1 MTDLNAVKDK
11 YIAQIGEA
19 LDLKALDDIRVTA
32 LGKKGEISM
41 MMRGLGQMS
50 PEEKKIMGP
59 ALNGLK
65 NDIAALIDARKT
77 SLEDAALDA
86 ALASEV
92 MDMSLPVGRASG
104 TLHPVQQVME
114 EMAVI
119 FSDMG
124 FAVAEGPDIEDDFH
138 NFTAL
143 NFPLGHP
150 ARDMH
155 DTFFMVPDS
164 EGDKRVLRTHTSP
177 VQIRTMI
184 NQKPPI
190 RIIAPG
196 RTYRCDSDQTH
207 TPMFHQVE
215 GLVIDKDIHMGHLKG
230 CLMDFVSAFFETDVD
245 VQFRP
250 HHFPFTEPS
259 AEMDVRYERDGAA
272 IKIGS
277 GEKWMEILGCGMVHP
292 NVLRNCGIDPDEY
305 QGFAFG
311 MGVDRL
317 AMLKYGMPDLRD
329 MFAADT
335 RWLSHYG
342 FDPLLQ
348 ANLASGLS

>member
-1 MTDLNAVKDK
+1 MTDIAAVKEK
-11 YIAQIGEA
+11 YEGLITGAA
-19 LDLKALDDIRVTA
+19 DLRALDDVRVGA
-32 LGKKGEISM
+32 LGKKGEVSM

-50 PEEKKIMGP
+50 PEEKKVMGP

-65 NDIAALIDARKT
+65 NDIAALIEARKT
-77 SLEDAALDA
+77 VLENAALDA
-86 ALASEV
+86 ALASET
-92 MDMSLPVGRASG
+92 MDMSLPVRLTQG

-124 FAVAEGPDIEDDFH
+124 FSVAEGPDIEDDFH

-143 NFPLGHP
+143 NFPPGHP

-155 DTFFMVPDS
+155 DTFFMEPDG
-164 EGDKRVLRTHTSP
+164 EGEQKVLRTHTSP

-215 GLVIDKDIHMGHLKG
+215 GLVIDKETHMGHLKG
-230 CLMDFVSAFFETDVD
+230 VLMDFVSAFFETDVD

-259 AEMDVRYERDGAA
+259 AEMDVRYERVGSE
-272 IKIGS
+272 IRIGQ

-292 NVLRNCGIDPDEY
+292 NVLSACGLDPDEY

-335 RWLSHYG
+335 RWLGHYG
-342 FDPLLQ
+342 FSPLLQ
-348 ANLASGLS
+348 ANLATGLS

>member
-1 MTDLNAVKDK
+1 MTTLSDIEAIRSRLDTDIQAIDDLR
-11 YIAQIGEA
+11 
-19 LDLKALDDIRVTA
+19 ALDDLRVAA
-32 LGKKGEISM
+32 LGKKGEVSLL
-41 MMRGLGQMS
+41 MRGLGKMS
-50 PEEKKIMGP
+50 PDEKRVMGP

-65 NDIAALIDARKT
+65 NDVATLIETRKEAL
-77 SLEDAALDA
+77 ENEALDA
-86 ALASEV
+86 ALASETI
-92 MDMSLPVGRASG
+92 DMSLPVGRASG

-124 FAVAEGPDIEDDFH
+124 FSVAEGPDIEDDFH

-143 NFPLGHP
+143 NFPPGHP

-155 DTFFMVPDS
+155 DTFFMES
-164 EGDKRVLRTHTSP
+164 GEKVLRTHTSP
-177 VQIRTMI
+177 VQIRTMMS
-184 NQKPPI
+184 QKPPI

-196 RTYRCDSDQTH
+196 RTYRSDSDQTH

-215 GLVIDKDIHMGHLKG
+215 GLVIGKDIHMGHLKG

-259 AEMDVRYERDGAA
+259 AEMDVRYERVGDA
-272 IKIGS
+272 IKIGQ
-277 GEKWMEILGCGMVHP
+277 GESWMEILGCGMVHP
-292 NVLRNCGIDPDEY
+292 NVLTACGLDPEGY

-329 MFAADT
+329 MFASDP
-335 RWLSHYG
+335 RWLGHYG
-342 FDPLLQ
+342 FSPLVQ
-348 ANLASGLS
+348 ASLESGLS